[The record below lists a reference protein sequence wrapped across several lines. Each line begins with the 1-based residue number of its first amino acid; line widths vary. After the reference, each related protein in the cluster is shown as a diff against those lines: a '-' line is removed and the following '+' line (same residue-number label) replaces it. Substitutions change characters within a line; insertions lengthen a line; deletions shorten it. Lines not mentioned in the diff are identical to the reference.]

1 LRAETTCERAGR
13 IWRLV
18 MGGDEKGGALVFSVE
33 KAKKITEDAMVA
45 ADDVAKAQANDPLK
59 KRKVISDATKA
70 AIIPLVRSGDPRQV
84 LEYIKKNRKE
94 FVSGVYSTVFMS
106 SIRKFIGEAGGGGGA
121 GAGAAGAGGGGAED
135 SQESKKRKEAD
146 SKTGGAASKKA
157 KSASGK
163 AL

>member
-1 LRAETTCERAGR
+1 
-13 IWRLV
+13 
-18 MGGDEKGGALVFSVE
+18 MGADGKGGALVFSVE

-45 ADDVAKAQANDPLK
+45 ADDVAKAQASDPLK

-121 GAGAAGAGGGGAED
+121 GAGAAVSGGGGAEES

-146 SKTGGAASKKA
+146 SKTGGVASKKA
-157 KSASGK
+157 KAASVAGK